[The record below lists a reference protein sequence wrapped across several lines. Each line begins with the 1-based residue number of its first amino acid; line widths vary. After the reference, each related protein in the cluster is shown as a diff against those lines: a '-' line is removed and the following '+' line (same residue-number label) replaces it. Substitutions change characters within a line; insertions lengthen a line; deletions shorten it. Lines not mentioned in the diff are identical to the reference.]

1 MIDQQRRPNASHHTM
16 KKLDDI
22 IGERIPDGWRWCL
35 YSAYDGFEPRA
46 VVTSPDHRVHIGR
59 TGKTID
65 EALRCAVRD
74 AKAGCRE

>member
-1 MIDQQRRPNASHHTM
+1 MRGRSAL
-16 KKLDDI
+16 KKVRDKTGREI
-22 IGERIPDGWRWCL
+22 
-35 YSAYDGFEPRA
+35 EPRA

-65 EALRCAVRD
+65 EALRNAVRD